1 MRKLLSALLVAAML
15 LTCGAALAE
24 KTFYGDMVV
33 INCQEWVSLRDVP
46 GTGGK
51 RLAKVPL
58 YAVVTDAEWE
68 PICGDFIY
76 CRYEGQ
82 YGYILSQYL
91 MMAPDDGAEIV
102 MNEQLANLRIV
113 AERSFIDGG
122 EYLWV
127 SCEDETGAQRWHY
140 ETHTDDVTE
149 LTLTAAFLGGPA
161 QDPMVL
167 VYNAMEH
174 KLTALEPFDG
184 GVIWQ
189 VDINLGASLTVA
201 TSGEGIAYIGGYY
214 GPDPVAIDY
223 LGHVIWQA
231 ESTGSYWL
239 YHMELSESEGK
250 LTCWYDVMEGGER
263 SGRVVYD
270 LDGRVLQ
277 KLYD

>member
-1 MRKLLSALLVAAML
+1 MTRKLLGVLLVAAML
-15 LTCGAALAE
+15 LSCGAALAE

-33 INCQEWVSLRDVP
+33 INCEEWVSLRDVP

-76 CRYEGQ
+76 CCYEGQ

-91 MMAPDDGAEIV
+91 MMAPDDGADIV
-102 MNEQLANLRIV
+102 MNEQMANLRIV
-113 AERSFIDGG
+113 AERSCIDGG
-122 EYLWV
+122 EYLYID
-127 SCEDETGAQRWHY
+127 CEDETGALRWQY

-149 LTLTAAFLGGPA
+149 LTLTTAFLGGPA

-167 VYNAMEH
+167 VYNAMDNL
-174 KLTALEPFDG
+174 LTALEPFDG

-189 VDINLGASLTVA
+189 KDIDLGASNTWA

-214 GPDPVAIDY
+214 GPDPVAVDY
-223 LGHVIWQA
+223 NGNVLWRADSGDCA
-231 ESTGSYWL
+231 WL
-239 YHMELSESEGK
+239 YEMELDGDR
-250 LTCWYDVMEGGER
+250 LICTYDLMDNGG
-263 SGRVVYD
+263 SGRIIYD
-270 LDGRVLQ
+270 LDGNLLE
-277 KLYD
+277 KHYD